1 MKIGSNQK
9 TKMNNIEN
17 QGAIEINI
25 TDLSLIFRNK
35 IIIIALITWALNQSL
50 KLIIFYITEKKWD
63 IRRFVGAGGMPST
76 HSALSI
82 CVAIT
87 IGIKEGWESP
97 LFALAI
103 VIAFI
108 IMADAAGVRRETG
121 EQAKVLNRIILEFF
135 KEIKLEDKRLKEW
148 VGHTPFE
155 VIVGAFIGI
164 IMAWVLC
171 AVI

>member
-1 MKIGSNQK
+1 V
-9 TKMNNIEN
+9 TK
-17 QGAIEINI
+17 INI
-25 TDLSLIFRNK
+25 GDLYLIFKNE
-35 IIIIALITWALNQSL
+35 IIIIAFITWVLNQSL

-63 IRRFVGAGGMPST
+63 IRRFIGAGGMPST

-82 CVAIT
+82 CVATT
-87 IGIKEGWESP
+87 IGLKEGWDSP
-97 LFALAI
+97 LFALAT

-121 EQAKVLNRIILEFF
+121 EQAKVLNKIILEFF
-135 KEIKLEDKRLKEW
+135 KEIKLKDRRLKEL

-155 VIVGAFIGI
+155 VIVGAFVGMV
-164 IMAWVLC
+164 MAWVLS